1 MTEKEI
7 VRWYHQLNGHDFE
20 QALGV
25 GYGQGSLPCYSLR
38 GQNIWTPLSNL
49 TECIF
54 LFQLF

>member
-25 GYGQGSLPCYSLR
+25 GYGQGSLPCCSPR
-38 GQNIWTPLSNL
+38 GQKELDT
-49 TECIF
+49 TE
-54 LFQLF
+54 QLN